1 MAIYLFFLCLAAGQL
16 LEMQSLQADE
26 ALARDIIAHPLYSI
40 LICLALTGFILWA
53 LWCLKQRLNQM
64 KDIEVV
70 TRSKE
75 RPAKE
80 KEKEKEKGRLIELYK
95 KEYV

>member
-1 MAIYLFFLCLAAGQL
+1 
-16 LEMQSLQADE
+16 
-26 ALARDIIAHPLYSI
+26 
-40 LICLALTGFILWA
+40 
-53 LWCLKQRLNQM
+53 M